1 MLCKAQAPGYV
12 GRVVTAKRESMV
24 EFENILSEAQEGYR
38 ILSEEEWESILANS
52 EKVRTEEASLDH
64 KIEIR
69 KVGGQLL
76 ARETSDKGEIILRV
90 FASDFALNAF
100 VKRRVDIY
108 ERMWDGC
115 GCKVDYYD

>member
-1 MLCKAQAPGYV
+1 
-12 GRVVTAKRESMV
+12 MV

>member
-1 MLCKAQAPGYV
+1 
-12 GRVVTAKRESMV
+12 MV

-52 EKVRTEEASLDH
+52 EEVRTEEASLDH